1 MSGFAEI
8 GPSSARTLGLDRRAR
23 RHRVIGE
30 ISGADAATG
39 LERVLASMRIQK
51 KEFDDV
57 TNTYESWIVPH

>member
-30 ISGADAATG
+30 IAGGDTTTG

-51 KEFDDV
+51 TEFDDV
-57 TNTYESWIVPH
+57 TNTYESLIVPH